1 MRATIQAGLQATE
14 SPRKGLGKVEALPA
28 KYADD
33 IDLQLM
39 ARVKAGDDAAFNQ
52 LMLRNEKAVFNL
64 AYRYTGS
71 RETAIDLTQDVF
83 LRIYRAAGR
92 FEPKAKFF
100 TFLYT
105 VTLNVCRNHA
115 AKAKRRPTLSLD
127 STRVGQEGEVM
138 PSRELIDPIGSAE
151 DQVSRLELSAEVRKA
166 VDSLPQEQRE
176 VVMLQRFQGL
186 SYEEIGEALNL
197 SVSAVKSKIHRAKL
211 NLKDRLMPYLVRGES
226 LAQG

>member
-1 MRATIQAGLQATE
+1 MRAIAQAGHHATE
-14 SPRKGLGKVEALPA
+14 IPRKGTGKVEALPA

-33 IDLQLM
+33 VDLQLM

-52 LMLRNEKAVFNL
+52 LMLRNEKTVYHL
-64 AYRYTGS
+64 VLRYTGS
-71 RETAIDLTQDVF
+71 RETAVDLTQDIF

-92 FEPKAKFF
+92 YEPKAKFF

-115 AKAKRRPTLSLD
+115 AKAKRRPTVSLD
-127 STRVGQEGEVM
+127 ATREGQEGDVL
-138 PSRELIDPIGSAE
+138 PSRELVDPFGSAE
-151 DQVSRLELSAEVRKA
+151 DHVSRLELSAEVRKA

-176 VVMLQRFQGL
+176 AVVLQRFEGL
-186 SYEEIGEALNL
+186 SYEEIAQVQNL

-211 NLKDRLMPYLVRGES
+211 NLKDRLTPYLSR
-226 LAQG
+226 